1 MKINWKE
8 LIVPHRD
15 IVESTLE
22 IDTEKEIFILGIFK
36 KNSMLF
42 RRLIYNIHVLKL
54 AEAFA
59 LKFQVC
65 LNF

>member
-8 LIVPHRD
+8 LIVSHRD
-15 IVESTLE
+15 IAESTLE
-22 IDTEKEIFILGIFK
+22 IDTENEIGILK
-36 KNSMLF
+36 KNSILF

>member
-22 IDTEKEIFILGIFK
+22 IDTEKEIFILGI
-36 KNSMLF
+36 
-42 RRLIYNIHVLKL
+42 
-54 AEAFA
+54 
-59 LKFQVC
+59 
-65 LNF
+65 